1 LTYSA
6 FTDIIGY
13 LNFEITYMKVI
24 DIIDAHKEF
33 KNYLSQNRRSTS
45 TIVAYGKDIEQ
56 LVSFLKEL
64 QKNHIHD
71 VTKGDLESFLA
82 KMTKNGY
89 TPKSISRKLNSTRT
103 FYRFL
108 KANEYVT
115 DDPSLL
121 VAHPRYQ
128 LAAPRILT
136 PTEYRAL
143 RDAARNDGRIFAI
156 IELLLQTGIR
166 IGELAVL
173 KLSDIQKGGLR
184 IAPMEKHEER
194 SVPLNKRAK
203 EALNNYLKVRP
214 KSPTG
219 GKSDHLFITKSGKPF
234 LIRNIR
240 TAVERYFR
248 LAEIKNAKVNDLRH
262 TFVAHHLK
270 YGVSLVLISKVLGHK
285 RLSTTERYLEY
296 VKDRAKENGILTEL

>member
-1 LTYSA
+1 
-6 FTDIIGY
+6 
-13 LNFEITYMKVI
+13 MKAI
-24 DIIDAHKEF
+24 DIKDAHLEF
-33 KNYLSQNRRSTS
+33 KKYLSENKRSAS
-45 TIVAYGKDIEQ
+45 TIVAYSKDIEQ

-64 QKNHIHD
+64 SKNHIHD
-71 VTKGDLESFLA
+71 VTKEDIEAFLS

-108 KANEYVT
+108 KVNEYIV

-121 VAHPRYQ
+121 VAHPKYQ
-128 LAAPRILT
+128 LGAPRILT

-143 RDAARNDGRIFAI
+143 RDAARNDPRMFAV

-166 IGELAVL
+166 IGELASL
-173 KLSDIQKGGLR
+173 KLSDIQKDKLH
-184 IAPMEKHEER
+184 IAAIEKHGER
-194 SVPLNKRAK
+194 MVFLNPRAQ
-203 EALNNYLKVRP
+203 EALSKYLEIRP
-214 KSPTG
+214 NPPAG
-219 GKSDHLFITKSGKPF
+219 GSSEHLFITKSGKPF

-270 YGVSLVLISKVLGHK
+270 HGVSLVLISKALGHK
-285 RLSTTERYLEY
+285 KISTTERYLEY
-296 VKDRAKENGILTEL
+296 IKDRAKENSIFNEL

>member
-1 LTYSA
+1 MKA
-6 FTDIIGY
+6 
-13 LNFEITYMKVI
+13 ITTR
-24 DIIDAHKEF
+24 DANAQF
-33 KNYLSQNRRSTS
+33 KKYLSEKKRSTS

-56 LVSFLKEL
+56 LVTFLEEL
-64 QKNHIHD
+64 SKHNIHEI
-71 VTKGDLESFLA
+71 TKDDLQSFLA
-82 KMTKNGY
+82 KLSKNGY

-108 KANEYVT
+108 KVNEYVT

-121 VAHPRYQ
+121 VAHPQYQ

-143 RDAARNDGRIFAI
+143 RDAARNDSRMFAV

-166 IGELAVL
+166 IGELASL
-173 KLSDIQKGGLR
+173 KISDLKKDTLHIPS
-184 IAPMEKHEER
+184 IESHAER
-194 SVPLNKRAK
+194 TVPLNKRAK
-203 EALNNYLKVRP
+203 EALDRYLELRP
-214 KSPTG
+214 KT
-219 GKSDHLFITKSGKPF
+219 KSDHLFITKSGKAF

-240 TAVERYFR
+240 TAVERYFK

-262 TFVAHHLK
+262 TFVAYHLK
-270 YGVSLVLISKVLGHK
+270 HGVSLVLISKVLGHK

-296 VKDRAKENGILTEL
+296 VKERAKENSVLSEL